1 MPLWQRLAKIPRT
14 LRQPNAVLLTTREL
28 PCTAGGCRF
37 SCMVWVWYT
46 TGVPTNITK
55 QPRAPAAIL
64 AAQCRR
70 AHSCPAPTVQ
80 CRLRPGAK
88 HKE

>member
-28 PCTAGGCRF
+28 LCTAGGCRF

-46 TGVPTNITK
+46 TGVTTNITK
-55 QPRAPAAIL
+55 QPRARCHIGSLVQARSLLLATRSTPQAAPRGK
-64 AAQCRR
+64 A
-70 AHSCPAPTVQ
+70 
-80 CRLRPGAK
+80 
-88 HKE
+88 

>member
-1 MPLWQRLAKIPRT
+1 MPPWPWHNSSS
-14 LRQPNAVLLTTREL
+14 RQPNAVLLTTREL

-55 QPRAPAAIL
+55 QPRARCHTGSPVQARSLLLGTYRATQAAPRGK
-64 AAQCRR
+64 A
-70 AHSCPAPTVQ
+70 
-80 CRLRPGAK
+80 
-88 HKE
+88 

>member
-28 PCTAGGCRF
+28 LCTAGGCRF

-55 QPRAPAAIL
+55 QPRARCHIGSPVQARSLLPGTYRARQAAPWGK
-64 AAQCRR
+64 A
-70 AHSCPAPTVQ
+70 
-80 CRLRPGAK
+80 
-88 HKE
+88 